1 MGAEL
6 YGGQCLFS
14 GPSRRRPGRK
24 TTWSGW
30 WKTPLSVMFP
40 LEAPG
45 ENAILEMQ
53 SIWRQPVDGSQSH
66 RRRSRATC
74 RWQRR
79 RVLSAD
85 QWTRGVKVPR
95 WSVRA
100 AATASKPGAMAF
112 PASLFSR
119 PNFSGND
126 HQSLFRKE
134 GDNGGPIVDCFN
146 NSKPPL
152 GVFAS
157 RCRDH
162 TLSLI
167 RGPNIQNL
175 C

>member
-1 MGAEL
+1 MERAVLDDSCVWVILIKRKSRHDAFRRLVMESHDHAFIVRGCFTGSEDGVFCRPLRGREGWMCRA
-6 YGGQCLFS
+6 
-14 GPSRRRPGRK
+14 GP
-24 TTWSGW
+24 
-30 WKTPLSVMFP
+30 F
-40 LEAPG
+40 E
-45 ENAILEMQ
+45 
-53 SIWRQPVDGSQSH
+53 RQPQRASQAPW
-66 RRRSRATC
+66 R
-74 RWQRR
+74 
-79 RVLSAD
+79 
-85 QWTRGVKVPR
+85 
-95 WSVRA
+95 
-100 AATASKPGAMAF
+100 F

>member
-1 MGAEL
+1 MERAVLDDSCVCVILIKRKSRHDAFRRLVMESHDHAFIVRGCFTGSEDGVFCRPLRGREGWMCRA
-6 YGGQCLFS
+6 
-14 GPSRRRPGRK
+14 GPFEWQPQRASQ
-24 TTWSGW
+24 
-30 WKTPLSVMFP
+30 
-40 LEAPG
+40 AP
-45 ENAILEMQ
+45 
-53 SIWRQPVDGSQSH
+53 WR
-66 RRRSRATC
+66 
-74 RWQRR
+74 
-79 RVLSAD
+79 
-85 QWTRGVKVPR
+85 
-95 WSVRA
+95 
-100 AATASKPGAMAF
+100 F

-134 GDNGGPIVDCFN
+134 DDNGGPIVDCFN

-162 TLSLI
+162 TLSLS